1 MKTWFAFASLS
12 LVFGCSSGSENTCA
26 QGSQALTV
34 CAGQN
39 TVKGLDVSYYDGTI
53 DWTKVKVGH
62 GFAIARVS
70 DGTGFKDPKFAANW
84 MGMKSVGLVRGV
96 YQFFRASQD
105 PIAQADLLLTTVAQ
119 LGSDPTDM
127 PPVADVEVLDGQS
140 ASTLRA
146 NLQKWLDHVEA
157 KIGRK
162 PIIYTGPSFGT
173 SNLGNSFNAYPLW
186 VANWGVT
193 CPSMPS
199 NWAGWKFWQT
209 SATGTVSG
217 ISGMNNVDLDTWN
230 GTLQDLIDWTNPGQP
245 PMDGGVDGS
254 SPPPPAMDSGSSPP
268 PSGTTPN
275 NPATPP
281 KDPCAP

>member
-1 MKTWFAFASLS
+1 MKKWVAAVLPLALVAACASH
-12 LVFGCSSGSENTCA
+12 SENTCN

-39 TVKGLDVSYYDGTI
+39 TVKGLDISYYDDVT
-53 DWTKVKVGH
+53 DWTKVAQGH

-70 DGTGFKDPKFAANW
+70 DGIGFKDPKFAAYW
-84 MGMKSVGLVRGV
+84 AGMKQAGLVRGV

-105 PIAQADLLLTTVAQ
+105 PIAQADYLLTTVSM
-119 LGSDPTDM
+119 LGSDPTDL

-140 ASTLRA
+140 AATLRT
-146 NLQKWLDHVEA
+146 NLQKWLDHVEQ

-173 SNLGNSFNAYPLW
+173 SNLGTSFNGYPLW
-186 VANWGVT
+186 VANWGVS
-193 CPSMPS
+193 CPSMPA
-199 NWAGWKFWQT
+199 NWTGWKFWQT

-217 ISGMNNVDLDTWN
+217 ISGTGNVDLDTWN
-230 GTLQDLIDWTNPGQP
+230 GTLKELIDWANPSPP
-245 PMDGGVDGS
+245 PMDAGTDAS
-254 SPPPPAMDSGSSPP
+254 SPMMDAGTSMPP